1 LGFVEEMAQVASYY
15 ERHAAAWRREVLTGL
30 DRDLVKELHRRNA
43 ASHFAVSLSLFAA
56 LALALAA
63 LWQARWPWLWPPG
76 ALVAGWA
83 VFNCTVLLHEALHRT
98 VFASPR
104 PRLYSML
111 EWSYALP
118 TGISP
123 SQFTRWHLDHHAQ
136 LGSPDLDPKRHRLSP
151 RRNARW
157 LKMLY
162 FTPALFVIY
171 FRAARRETAT
181 YPEALRQR
189 IARERL
195 AAILVH
201 LAVVSAVWLA
211 GGGWVVLR
219 VYVVPLLVVFPAV
232 FALNR
237 LGQHYA
243 QTPEDPAGWSTRVKA
258 SWLWDVAFL
267 WSARHLEHHAFPA
280 VPFYRLPRL
289 SRALSPLLDRHAVP
303 ERGFLQLLWLYLI
316 RNRAPHSDWGL
327 AAVRE
332 EA

>member
-1 LGFVEEMAQVASYY
+1 MEGRTRVASYY
-15 ERHAAAWRREVLTGL
+15 ERHAAEWRRAVFTGL
-30 DRDLVKELHRRNA
+30 GRHLIKELHRRSA
-43 ASHFAVSLSLFAA
+43 ASHFAVSASLFAA
-56 LALALAA
+56 LALAASA
-63 LWQARWPWLWPPG
+63 LWQSRWPWLWPPA

-98 VFASPR
+98 VFAGPR
-104 PRLYSML
+104 PRLYPLL
-111 EWSYALP
+111 EWCYALP

-136 LGSPDLDPKRHRLSP
+136 LGSPELDPKRHRLSP

-157 LKMLY
+157 LKILY

-171 FRAARRETAT
+171 FRAARRETMT
-181 YPEALRQR
+181 YPAALQR
-189 IARERL
+189 KIARERL

-201 LAVVSAVWLA
+201 LAFVSALWSM
-211 GGGWVVLR
+211 GGGWVLLR
-219 VYVVPLLVVFPAV
+219 VYVLPLFLVFPAV

-243 QTPEDPAGWSTRVKA
+243 QIPDDPAGWSTRVKS
-258 SWLWDVAFL
+258 SWLWDAAFL

-289 SRALSPLLDRHAVP
+289 TRALSPLLDRHAVP
-303 ERGFLQLLWLYLI
+303 ERRFLQLLWLYLV